1 MLARLSIALGIA
13 VVLHAQIGGTGSIQ
27 GTLTDPSGAAIPGA
41 TVTATNT
48 AANVKTFSMESF

>member
-13 VVLHAQIGGTGSIQ
+13 VVLYAQIGGTGSIQ